1 MPRFIL
7 AEKLAALDDAASCA
21 SSGAPH
27 RDSRDDRGLRS
38 TDGSG
43 ICHTYPSDGRGISPP
58 KTLMTNFYNS
68 DSAFCINRVSANA
81 QRAWLSAGEVIHLT
95 VEFYQ
100 RNDIEELCPSS
111 SVIQSQ
117 GRTMRDM
124 MRAGIPLE
132 KIVPSSP
139 PMIGVPAH

>member
-81 QRAWLSAGEVIHLT
+81 QRAWLSAGEVIHAFIAAHDWCPGALT
-95 VEFYQ
+95 E
-100 RNDIEELCPSS
+100 
-111 SVIQSQ
+111 SVNL
-117 GRTMRDM
+117 RTR
-124 MRAGIPLE
+124 L
-132 KIVPSSP
+132 SP
-139 PMIGVPAH
+139 PPEQMSLL